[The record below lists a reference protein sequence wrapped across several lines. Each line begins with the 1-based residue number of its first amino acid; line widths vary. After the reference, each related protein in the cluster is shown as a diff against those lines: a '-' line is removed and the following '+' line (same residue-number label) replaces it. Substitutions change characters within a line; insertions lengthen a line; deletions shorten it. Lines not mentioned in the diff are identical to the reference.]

1 MVRLPKARKCF
12 ALGCARSKKLIE
24 AVDRLEE
31 NVIAFKLQMVDRK
44 ASKEVAMD
52 MSKIKYLF
60 SLFWVRR
67 SLVQEARRV
76 DRKFFC
82 RRCCAL

>member
-12 ALGCARSKKLIE
+12 ALGCAWSKKLVE

-31 NVIAFKLQMVDRK
+31 NVKALKLQMVDRK

-67 SLVQEARRV
+67 SVVQEARRV
-76 DRKFFC
+76 DGKFF
-82 RRCCAL
+82 L